1 MELQKGE
8 ELTTAAFNQ
17 NGMNFAVGTSFG
29 TVYFGQ
35 FKKDNQQRNVTVR
48 LSRLIGLSKNQESA
62 VTSIQLSVFNPD
74 GCLLVAF
81 DNGQVRIWQSAA
93 VNDQD
98 KPNKKASAKKFVDIG
113 DLGPI
118 QFNLI
123 DKFDMF
129 QNPHGLDSI
138 TDEDEE
144 QLAEL
149 YAGKKYSQC
158 EALFAPGNNAVDLYF
173 CYVSAL
179 QYLFVRHYTH
189 KMTLRRVSLMYF
201 PTSLQITDYSKCA
214 QELDL
219 SSGLKGGGLQALVA
233 VGTQEGKAVVYKV
246 DNSDAKIISKTKS
259 GMAYGAVSSLCLTDN
274 GFTMVVSTESGE
286 VMSYDLKE
294 SIKERAD

>member
-1 MELQKGE
+1 ML
-8 ELTTAAFNQ
+8 
-17 NGMNFAVGTSFG
+17 
-29 TVYFGQ
+29 
-35 FKKDNQQRNVTVR
+35 
-48 LSRLIGLSKNQESA
+48 
-62 VTSIQLSVFNPD
+62 
-74 GCLLVAF
+74 
-81 DNGQVRIWQSAA
+81 
-93 VNDQD
+93 
-98 KPNKKASAKKFVDIG
+98 
-113 DLGPI
+113 
-118 QFNLI
+118 
-123 DKFDMF
+123 F
-129 QNPHGLDSI
+129 Q
-138 TDEDEE
+138 
-144 QLAEL
+144 
-149 YAGKKYSQC
+149 GKKYSQC

-201 PTSLQITDYSKCA
+201 PTSLQINDYSKCA

-233 VGTQEGKAVVYKV
+233 VGTQEGKAIVYKV